1 MLDDYPSHSIAIVG
15 MAGRFPGAD
24 SVDELWELLLE
35 GKTMVRPAP
44 IERLQLPQT
53 GDYAKKRWWGNFI
66 NDPDAFDHRFFN
78 KSSRE
83 AQAWAPQQRILLEV
97 TYQALESAGYF
108 GCSSV
113 EPRDYGCFIGAV
125 LDTYRDNLTCHPP
138 TAFAT
143 VGTSRP
149 FLSGYLSHY
158 FGWTGPSLS
167 IDTACSSSLVAIN
180 AACRAIWSGECSRA
194 VAGGT
199 NVITSPFDYQNLD
212 AAGFLS
218 PTGQCKPFDA
228 RADGYCR
235 GEAVA
240 VVVLKPL
247 ADAIDAHDDILGV
260 IVGSAVNQNYND
272 SHITVPHSTSQTE
285 LLRKVM
291 KLGGVTPGETSYVEA
306 HGTGTGAGDPVEFN
320 SIRDALGGP
329 QRGDSSVLHF
339 GSIKGNIGHTEAT
352 AGVSGLIKVLLMM
365 QHGQIPRQAS
375 YDTPNPKIA
384 PLLAENRMAIPESVL
399 AWNAPVRVASV
410 HSYGAAGSNSAILVR
425 EKPPGPLPSLSLFEG
440 GSSKTHAGSR
450 FPLFLSAGSGNSL
463 SRYSEKLLDYARKWR
478 RARQGGHTASGD
490 DLVESLTFHLARRA
504 NRALPYVLCTSVSSY
519 QELESSLERAAF
531 AGVGITRRAIG
542 SRPQPVVL
550 VFGDGAS
557 GFVGLDPDTKPSLKV
572 FWNHMNDCD
581 DILVSMHRR
590 SFYPTIFKGAA
601 DEPMQ
606 DLTTLHLAH
615 FAVQYASA
623 KAWIESGLNV
633 DAVVG
638 HGLGQLAALCVAGS
652 LSLAEAL
659 KLVIGRAAL
668 IQTHGGPES
677 TLPRLTELVRGVE
690 WIPPTFHFEDCSRE
704 HDHATMIPDF
714 NVICQHT
721 RSPVFFQ
728 QAVERVSERFS
739 QVTWIE
745 AGNGSDVMDLVRRSV
760 PNRASHEHEP
770 GHAFLSP
777 QLAPDSLT
785 DAFVDLWR
793 RGYAVQYWPF
803 HPSRKPECEYLY
815 LPPYQFEKTRH
826 WLPFISD
833 SGSRVS
839 GVARG
844 AQVEEEPERRR
855 ELVSFIHFKDTSQ
868 SEAVFRIDPKSDRFQ
883 AMLGGHV
890 MAGQSLAPASLY
902 FEIIGRAA
910 LFLQRMSTSEANK
923 EYVPTME
930 DLLMKSPI
938 GRDTSAEI
946 SLTLKRAYEN
956 GKNKGDC
963 PCWSFSIAVSS
974 TARGKPLECST
985 GRIYLKKRDDAQA
998 ARDLKRLASLIGPRK
1013 YDEIFAHP
1021 QAETMTGN
1029 HIYRAFNAVV
1039 SYGPVFHGIK
1049 KVACVGH
1056 EAAGQ
1061 VIMAPRPHDDEN
1073 PEDQRLLDAPIM
1085 DSFMQFAGFLVNY
1098 FHNPDL
1104 ESGDVFVCGQAEKI
1118 EVGGG
1123 FDPDAREW
1131 IVYSNM
1137 SIDSEDKSGSSTDAY
1152 VFEAQSKKMVMT
1164 VLGCRFSKMPKALLA
1179 QILESVGSSDDQPN
1193 QPSYFSS
1200 KGQGQAQ
1207 AQAQRKSVVETM
1219 KEEWRLGRTPEDMP
1233 LSSNVNSDRS
1243 PAKKHSSSSRGS
1255 SRRPELLQILSNVT
1269 DYPVDDIKDDS
1280 TLSDLGIDS
1289 LSATEVLN
1297 DIRTILG
1304 LTIDMTSFLFF
1315 PDIRALVSHVDAGLG
1330 CDSASS
1336 GDDCDITP
1344 LPSSVATD
1352 HATTA
1357 SAAMSSLISSPNH
1370 HAFEDSH
1377 PLIHK
1382 SSTNAAPSALET
1394 FLSIHRTYHHA
1405 ATKLGATNFWTTIH
1419 PLLNRLVLCHTLST
1433 LATLGCSLHSL
1444 TPGSLIPQDT
1454 VYRQVLSKHA
1464 QLVRELFRILEDAVL
1479 ISSTRPEG
1487 PFVRTSAPVPEDC
1500 QDPESLYRQT
1510 HAEVLRLGHPQH
1522 ANALKLVHAVGSR
1535 LASLLRGGRDGAGGV
1550 QVVFGDKDN
1559 RKALEDLY
1567 EFWPLFRAATVLVA
1581 DFVARLAQAHGVSA
1595 APRGERRD
1603 ETFRILEVGAGT
1615 GGTTRYLIEELSK
1628 MPPQTT
1634 DDGRGVK
1641 RKVHYAFTDVST
1653 SLVRAMAKWWA
1664 SRNNG
1669 NDGGNNNIEMSF
1681 EVLDIERPESFPTGW
1696 ENSFDVV
1703 IAANCVHATRD
1714 LVTSLGNLRRLLRE
1728 DSDGASLVL
1737 VEITRRMFWADMVVG
1752 LFDGWWAFE
1761 DDRRLE
1767 NGGNGHAL
1775 VDERHW
1781 ERVLHKAGFD
1791 AVGWSD
1797 GETPEDKTV
1806 RVITAFPRNQTTE
1819 VDGGKDEMQR
1829 FISSTREAPI
1839 LRDNGTLS
1847 PQQQQQQQPV
1857 QVCLETVTYKKVG
1870 DLEIQADIYYPASH
1884 EERFRNKKSPIGMV
1898 FIWLISVSP
1907 SSSLLT
1913 SPSTSVL
1920 TALMI
1925 HGGSHIIFSRK
1936 DVRPAQTRLLLEK
1949 GLVPV
1954 SLDHRLCP
1962 EVSLSEGAMVDICD
1976 ALDWARNTLPHL
1988 KRSGLPE
1995 GMEIDG
2001 ERVVAIG
2008 WSSGGQL
2015 AMSLAWTGPA
2025 RGLRAP
2031 DAILAFYS
2039 PTNYED
2045 DWWRHPIQP
2054 IGAEDRGDTYDV
2066 LDAVQ
2071 DTPISNYGVVSSWEP
2086 LSDPRIMTDPRCR
2099 IVLHINWKAQT
2110 LPVILGG
2117 LPSRKKAAAAAAVA
2131 DSDNRR
2137 FKSEGD
2143 TASGEKNWNALPQP
2157 SLDKIVAAS
2166 PFAQICRG
2174 NYHTPTFLIHGT
2186 ADDLVPWQQSWN
2198 THKALVTAG
2207 IDTQAV
2213 LLQGAPHICDLS
2225 SDPLSEGWKAVV
2237 KGYDFICS
2245 YVV

>member
-1 MLDDYPSHSIAIVG
+1 MLDDYPSHSIAVVG

-35 GKTMVRPAP
+35 GKTMVQPAP

-53 GDYAKKRWWGNFI
+53 GHYAKKQWWGNFI

-108 GCSSV
+108 GHSST

-158 FGWTGPSLS
+158 FGWTGPSLV

-247 ADAIDAHDDILGV
+247 ADALDAHDDILGV

-272 SHITVPHSTSQTE
+272 SHITVPHATSQTE
-285 LLRKVM
+285 LLRRVM
-291 KLGGVTPGETSYVEA
+291 KLGSVTPGETSYVEA

-320 SIRDALGGP
+320 SIRDALAGP
-329 QRGDSSVLHF
+329 QRGESSVLHF

-352 AGVSGLIKVLLMM
+352 AGVSGLIKILLMM

-375 YDTPNPKIA
+375 YNTPNPKIA

-425 EKPPGPLPSLSLFEG
+425 EKPPGPLPPLSLPEG
-440 GSSKTHAGSR
+440 RSSKTHAWSR

-478 RARQGGHTASGD
+478 RTGQGGHTASGD

-504 NRALPYVLCTSVSSY
+504 NRALPYVLCTSVSNY
-519 QELESSLERAAF
+519 RELESSLERAAF
-531 AGVGITRRAIG
+531 AGVGITRRASG

-550 VFGDGAS
+550 VFGDSAS
-557 GFVGLDPDTKPSLKV
+557 SFVGLDPDTKPYLKV

-590 SFYPTIFKGAA
+590 SLYPTIFKGAA

-623 KAWIESGLNV
+623 KAWVKSGLNV

-638 HGLGQLAALCVAGS
+638 NGLGQLAALCVAGS

-659 KLVIGRAAL
+659 NLVVGRADS
-668 IQTHGGPES
+668 IQTHGDPES
-677 TLPRLTELVRGVE
+677 ALPRLADLFKDVE
-690 WIPPTFHFEDCSRE
+690 WIPPTIHVEDCSRE
-704 HDHATMIPDF
+704 HDHATIIPDF
-714 NVICQHT
+714 DVICKHT

-728 QAVERVSERFS
+728 QAVERLSERFP
-739 QVTWIE
+739 QATWIE
-745 AGNGSDVMDLVRRSV
+745 AGHGSDVMDLVRRSV
-760 PNRASHEHEP
+760 PNHVSHEHES

-785 DAFVDLWR
+785 DAFAELWR
-793 RGYAVQYWPF
+793 RGYTVQYWPF
-803 HPSRKPECEYLY
+803 HPSRRPEFKCLS

-833 SGSRVS
+833 SGSRAS
-839 GVARG
+839 GATKEAHVD
-844 AQVEEEPERRR
+844 EEPERRR
-855 ELVSFIHFKDTSQ
+855 ELVSFVHFKDTSQ
-868 SEAVFRIDPKSDRFQ
+868 REAVFRIDPKSDRFQ
-883 AMLGGHV
+883 AMLGCHV

-910 LFLQRMSTSEANK
+910 LFLQRMSTAEANR

-938 GRDTSAEI
+938 GLDLSAEI
-946 SLTLKRAYEN
+946 SLTLKRAHEN
-956 GKNKGDC
+956 GKDKGDC

-974 TARGKPLECST
+974 TARGKPVESST

-998 ARDLKRLASLIGPRK
+998 ARDLKRLASLIGSRK

-1049 KVACVGH
+1049 RVACVGH

-1073 PEDQRLLDAPIM
+1073 PEDQRLLDAPMM

-1118 EVGGG
+1118 EIGGG

-1137 SIDSEDKSGSSTDAY
+1137 SIDTDIESGSSTDAY

-1164 VLGCRFSKMPKALLA
+1164 VLGCRFSKMPKALLT
-1179 QILESVGSSDDQPN
+1179 QILRGVSSGDHQPN
-1193 QPSYFSS
+1193 QLSS
-1200 KGQGQAQ
+1200 KEQAQ
-1207 AQAQRKSVVETM
+1207 AGRKSIVETI
-1219 KEEWRLGRTPEDMP
+1219 KEERRLGQMPEDML
-1233 LSSNVNSDRS
+1233 LSSNGSNDRS
-1243 PAKKHSSSSRGS
+1243 KKHTSSIRGI
-1255 SRRPELLQILSNVT
+1255 SRRPDILQILSNVT

-1297 DIRTILG
+1297 DIRTTLG
-1304 LTIDMTSFLFF
+1304 LAIDMTSFLFF
-1315 PDIRALVSHVDAGLG
+1315 PDIRALVSHVDASLG
-1330 CDSASS
+1330 CDSGSS
-1336 GDDCDITP
+1336 GDDFNITP
-1344 LPSSVATD
+1344 FPSTITTD

-1357 SAAMSSLISSPNH
+1357 SATMSSPMSSHDH
-1370 HAFEDSH
+1370 HAVEH
-1377 PLIHK
+1377 PYTVIHK
-1382 SSTNAAPSALET
+1382 PTINAAPSAIET

-1405 ATKLGATNFWTTIH
+1405 ATKLGATNYWTTIH

-1433 LATLGCSLHSL
+1433 LATLGCSLRSL
-1444 TPGSLIPQDT
+1444 TPGSPIPQEI

-1500 QDPESLYRQT
+1500 RDPEPLYRRT
-1510 HAEVLRLGHPQH
+1510 HAEVLRMGHPQH

-1567 EFWPLFRAATVLVA
+1567 EFWPLFRAATILVA
-1581 DFVARLAQAHGVSA
+1581 EFITRLAQAHVVSS
-1595 APRGERRD
+1595 APRVGRE

-1615 GGTTRYLIEELSK
+1615 GGTTRYLVEELSK
-1628 MPPQTT
+1628 MPLQTT
-1634 DDGRGVK
+1634 EDGRRVK

-1664 SRNNG
+1664 HRNNG
-1669 NDGGNNNIEMSF
+1669 NHGGNSSIEMSF
-1681 EVLDIERPESFPTGW
+1681 EVLDIERPESLPTGW

-1714 LVTSLGNLRRLLRE
+1714 LVVSLGNLRRLLRE

-1767 NGGNGHAL
+1767 NGGDGHAL

-1781 ERVLHKAGFD
+1781 ERVLHRAGFD
-1791 AVGWSD
+1791 AVKWSD

-1806 RVITAFPRNQTTE
+1806 RVIAAFTRSQMTE
-1819 VDGGKDEMQR
+1819 LDREKDETQEL
-1829 FISSTREAPI
+1829 ISSTGEAPI
-1839 LRDNGTLS
+1839 LRSHRTLS
-1847 PQQQQQQQPV
+1847 PQKQQQQLQPV

-1884 EERFRNKKSPIGMV
+1884 DERFRNKKSPIGAS
-1898 FIWLISVSP
+1898 FIWLVSVSS

-1913 SPSTSVL
+1913 SPTTSIL

-1976 ALDWARNTLPHL
+1976 ALDWARNILPHL

-2039 PTNYED
+2039 PSNYED
-2045 DWWRHPIQP
+2045 EWWRHPIQP

-2066 LDAVQ
+2066 LAAVQ
-2071 DTPISNYGVVSSWEP
+2071 DAPISNYGVVSSWEP

-2117 LPSRKKAAAAAAVA
+2117 LPSRKKASAAAATAAAA
-2131 DSDNRR
+2131 DSGSRG
-2137 FKSEGD
+2137 FISEGD
-2143 TASGEKNWNALPQP
+2143 TASGEKNWNTLPQP
-2157 SLDKIVAAS
+2157 SVDKIVAAS
-2166 PFAQICRG
+2166 AFAQICRG

-2198 THKALVTAG
+2198 THKALVAAG
-2207 IDTQAV
+2207 IDTDAV
-2213 LLQGAPHICDLS
+2213 MVQGAPHICDLS
-2225 SDPLSEGWKAVV
+2225 SNPLSEGWKAVV

-2245 YVV
+2245 YVVE